1 MSRCLEVSYVDRNL
15 ARNGPTTE
23 FLIMSRL
30 KTTSSKGQPT
40 SSSPAPR
47 RASAKKAVPAAT
59 ISKKAARSVKTQG
72 RILDAAE
79 ELFSL
84 HGLHG
89 VTIRQIAKLAGVDTA
104 LLHYYFGNKAGV
116 FDAVLLRRAE
126 ILNTDRIA
134 SLDAYEAAAG
144 NDVTPEGAISAFL
157 RPVFDWSV
165 RGGPGWKNYC
175 SLVAQVNNTPAWGGE
190 TMSRSFDPVVHRLI
204 AVLRRALPKA
214 RDTDLFWCYQLL
226 SGALTLTFSETGRID
241 RLSNNLCRSGDLE
254 AIEPLMIAYC
264 AAGFREACKR
274 P

>member
-1 MSRCLEVSYVDRNL
+1 MS
-15 ARNGPTTE
+15 G
-23 FLIMSRL
+23 L
-30 KTTSSKGQPT
+30 KKISSKR
-40 SSSPAPR
+40 SANSSPMAR
-47 RASAKKAVPAAT
+47 RASPNKAKKTVPAAT
-59 ISKKAARSVKTQG
+59 ISKKTARSVKTQG

-84 HGLHG
+84 HGLDG
-89 VTIRQIAKLAGVDTA
+89 VTIRQIAKQAAVDTA
-104 LLHYYFGNKAGV
+104 LLHYYFRNKSGI

-126 ILNTDRIA
+126 ILNTDRMT

-144 NDVTPEGAISAFL
+144 KNVTVEGAISAFL
-157 RPVFDWSV
+157 RPVFDLSI
-165 RGGPGWKNYC
+165 RGGRGWKNYNA
-175 SLVAQVNNTPAWGGE
+175 LVAQVNNTPAWGGE

-214 RDTDLFWCYQLL
+214 RDADLFWCYQLL

-241 RLSNNLCRSGDLE
+241 RLSNGLCRSGDLE